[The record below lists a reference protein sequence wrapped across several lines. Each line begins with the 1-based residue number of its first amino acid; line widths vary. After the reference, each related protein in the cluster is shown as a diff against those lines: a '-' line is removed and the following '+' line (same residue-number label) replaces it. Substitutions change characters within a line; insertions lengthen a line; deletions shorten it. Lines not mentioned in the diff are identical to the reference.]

1 MTKEI
6 IGLTGGIATGKST
19 VSKYLSDKYDLTIYD
34 ADVIAR
40 QAVEKNSPIWQRI
53 VDRYGKEIINQDGD
67 LNRRQLGQII
77 FNQLAEKQW
86 LEQQIHPFVRD
97 YFTNLI
103 AQTNEPV
110 IVLVIPLLFE
120 VNMTD
125 LVTEIWVVI
134 CSLEQEID
142 RLMKRNNLTI
152 TEAKTRINNQI
163 PLAQKVAQADFVLDN
178 EESLQDLYR
187 QIDRKMKNR

>member
-1 MTKEI
+1 MKLSPAWI
-6 IGLTGGIATGKST
+6 IITCLIVILGLSLSAT
-19 VSKYLSDKYDLTIYD
+19 
-34 ADVIAR
+34 
-40 QAVEKNSPIWQRI
+40 
-53 VDRYGKEIINQDGD
+53 
-67 LNRRQLGQII
+67 
-77 FNQLAEKQW
+77 
-86 LEQQIHPFVRD
+86 
-97 YFTNLI
+97 
-103 AQTNEPV
+103 
-110 IVLVIPLLFE
+110 LVH
-120 VNMTD
+120 
-125 LVTEIWVVI
+125 LVTEIWVVT